1 MRFRDGVRD
10 APGLNVGAEHSTAAQ
25 RVELPRERPLIPGI
39 LVRRYQRF
47 LADVRL
53 DGDGDSEEEGGEIV
67 TAHCVNTGAME
78 GLTEPGNRVWLSE
91 ADNPRRRTRYTWELV
106 EAQGRIYGAN
116 TAEPNRLVGRLLQ
129 DGHLPFLGA
138 WAEVRAEVGFAG
150 RRRVDFLLR
159 GSVRSAAR
167 ERLLEVKNCHLLY
180 PDGRA
185 YFPDSRSERASHHLE
200 ALAGECTE
208 YRDAAVLFVCQMT
221 PVRAVRPSDAHDPVF
236 AETARRVRRAGV
248 RFFAISIEHRIDCVR
263 LIGRVPVD
271 LRPYDVRRVQR
282 WRAQS

>member
-1 MRFRDGVRD
+1 ME
-10 APGLNVGAEHSTAAQ
+10 AERPPA
-25 RVELPRERPLIPGI
+25 VELPRERTLIPGV

-53 DGDGDSEEEGGEIV
+53 EGGELV

-91 ADNPRRRTRYTWELV
+91 ADNPKRRTRYTWELV
-106 EAQGRIYGAN
+106 EAQGRIYGAS
-116 TAEPNRLVGRLLQ
+116 TAEPNRLVGRLLRG
-129 DGHLPFLGA
+129 GHLPFLGS
-138 WAEVRAEVGFAG
+138 WREVRAEVPFAG
-150 RRRVDFLLR
+150 CRRVDFLLR
-159 GSVRSAAR
+159 GTPRSASK

-200 ALAGECTE
+200 ALAAQRSAT
-208 YRDAAVLFVCQMT
+208 RDAAVLFVCQMT

-236 AETARRVRRAGV
+236 AETARRVRKEGV
-248 RFFAISIEHRIDCVR
+248 RFYAVSIEHRVDAVR

-271 LRPYDVRRVQR
+271 LRTYDSRRVER
-282 WRAQS
+282 WRSGA